1 MPNCNN
7 CGASMRVDRDRGLF
21 ACDHCGSEQPAPVMI
36 AQVVLLDETSS
47 VCPVCSTPLRASRLE
62 GYSLLCCA
70 RCFGTLI
77 AMGHFAAVIDAMR
90 ASEERVFRIALPRRQ
105 QPSERVI
112 ACPSCGQPMFDHIY
126 GGPGNVVID
135 SCERCQVNWLDAGE
149 LRRIAVAPD
158 G

>member
-1 MPNCNN
+1 
-7 CGASMRVDRDRGLF
+7 MRVDRDRGLF
-21 ACDHCGSEQPAPVMI
+21 ACDHCGSERQAPSMI
-36 AQVVLLDETSS
+36 AHLELLDVTSS
-47 VCPVCSTPLRASRLE
+47 ACPICATPLHASRLE
-62 GYSLLCCA
+62 GYSLQCCA

-77 AMGHFAAVIDAMR
+77 AMAEFAAVIDAMR
-90 ASEERVFRIALPRRQ
+90 AREERVFRIALPRRQ

-112 ACPSCGQPMFDHIY
+112 RCPSCGQPMFGHIY

-135 SCERCQVNWLDAGE
+135 SCERCQVNWLDSGE

>member
-1 MPNCNN
+1 
-7 CGASMRVDRDRGLF
+7 MRVDRDRGLF
-21 ACDHCGSEQPAPVMI
+21 ACDHCGSEQQAPAMI
-36 AQVVLLDETSS
+36 GQVELLGETSS
-47 VCPVCSTPLRASRLE
+47 ACPLCSTPLSASRLQ

-77 AMGHFAAVIDAMR
+77 AMDQFAAVIDAMR
-90 ASEERVFRIALPRRQ
+90 AGEERVLRIVLPRRQ
-105 QPSERVI
+105 NPSDRVI
-112 ACPSCGQPMFDHIY
+112 TCPSCGQPMFGHIY

-135 SCERCQVNWLDAGE
+135 SCERCQVNWLDSGE